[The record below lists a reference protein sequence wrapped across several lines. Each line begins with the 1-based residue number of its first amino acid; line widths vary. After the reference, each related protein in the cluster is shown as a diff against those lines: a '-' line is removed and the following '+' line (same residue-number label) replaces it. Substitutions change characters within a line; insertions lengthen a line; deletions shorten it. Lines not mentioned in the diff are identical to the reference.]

1 MKEKLQRFMYGRY
14 GLDSFGKFTII
25 VSLVLMLLANFV
37 PARLGSVLSLLC
49 WALLIYTY
57 FRMFSRQTYKRA
69 CENPGLSG
77 KNSES
82 STFLRLTER
91 SIMAQRKT
99 HHIYKCPTCKQKI
112 RVPKAKA
119 VLKSAVRNV
128 TQHLSRRAK

>member
-69 CENPGLSG
+69 CENQAYLA
-77 KNSES
+77 KTA
-82 STFLRLTER
+82 TFLRLTEKYNGTEKDT
-91 SIMAQRKT
+91 S
-99 HHIYKCPTCKQKI
+99 
-112 RVPKAKA
+112 
-119 VLKSAVRNV
+119 
-128 TQHLSRRAK
+128 HLQMSDL

>member
-69 CENPGLSG
+69 CENQAYLA
-77 KNSES
+77 KTAKVR
-82 STFLRLTER
+82 TFLRLTEKYNGTEKDT
-91 SIMAQRKT
+91 S
-99 HHIYKCPTCKQKI
+99 
-112 RVPKAKA
+112 
-119 VLKSAVRNV
+119 
-128 TQHLSRRAK
+128 HLQMSDL

>member
-69 CENPGLSG
+69 CENQAYLG

-82 STFLRLTER
+82 STFLRLTEKYNGTEKDT
-91 SIMAQRKT
+91 S
-99 HHIYKCPTCKQKI
+99 
-112 RVPKAKA
+112 
-119 VLKSAVRNV
+119 
-128 TQHLSRRAK
+128 HLQMSDL

>member
-69 CENPGLSG
+69 CENQAYLA
-77 KNSES
+77 KTAKVRHTNV
-82 STFLRLTER
+82 RLVN
-91 SIMAQRKT
+91 RK
-99 HHIYKCPTCKQKI
+99 YVYQ
-112 RVPKAKA
+112 KAKA

>member
-69 CENPGLSG
+69 CENQTYLAKTAKVRRFFASQ
-77 KNSES
+77 K
-82 STFLRLTER
+82 

-112 RVPKAKA
+112 RVPKGKGRIEIRCPKCNTTFIK
-119 VLKSAVRNV
+119 KS
-128 TQHLSRRAK
+128 

>member
-57 FRMFSRQTYKRA
+57 FRMFSRQ
-69 CENPGLSG
+69 
-77 KNSES
+77 S
-82 STFLRLTER
+82 STFLRLTEKYNGTEEDI
-91 SIMAQRKT
+91 S
-99 HHIYKCPTCKQKI
+99 
-112 RVPKAKA
+112 
-119 VLKSAVRNV
+119 
-128 TQHLSRRAK
+128 HLQMSDL

>member
-1 MKEKLQRFMYGRY
+1 MKVKITTLYVWKIWIRFLWEIYNY
-14 GLDSFGKFTII
+14 
-25 VSLVLMLLANFV
+25 SLFSTDALANFV

-69 CENPGLSG
+69 CENQAYLAKTAKVRHFFASQ
-77 KNSES
+77 K
-82 STFLRLTER
+82 

-112 RVPKAKA
+112 RVPKGKGRIEIRCPKCNTTFIK
-119 VLKSAVRNV
+119 KS
-128 TQHLSRRAK
+128 

>member
-25 VSLVLMLLANFV
+25 VSLVLILLANFV
-37 PARLGSVLSLLC
+37 PARLGSVLFLLC
-49 WALLIYTY
+49 GALLIYTY

-69 CENPGLSG
+69 CENQTYLAKTAKVRRFFASQ
-77 KNSES
+77 K
-82 STFLRLTER
+82 

-112 RVPKAKA
+112 RVPKGKGRIEIRCPKCNTTFIK
-119 VLKSAVRNV
+119 KS
-128 TQHLSRRAK
+128 

>member
-69 CENPGLSG
+69 CENQAYLAKTAKVRHFFASQ
-77 KNSES
+77 K
-82 STFLRLTER
+82 
-91 SIMAQRKT
+91 SIMAGHSVEGESSGPCLQPFST
-99 HHIYKCPTCKQKI
+99 ETP
-112 RVPKAKA
+112 
-119 VLKSAVRNV
+119 
-128 TQHLSRRAK
+128 

>member
-1 MKEKLQRFMYGRY
+1 MYGRY

-69 CENPGLSG
+69 CENQ
-77 KNSES
+77 
-82 STFLRLTER
+82 
-91 SIMAQRKT
+91 AY

-112 RVPKAKA
+112 RVPKGKGRIEIRCPKCNTTFIK
-119 VLKSAVRNV
+119 KS
-128 TQHLSRRAK
+128 

>member
-57 FRMFSRQTYKRA
+57 FRMFSNQTYLAKTAKVRRFFA
-69 CENPGLSG
+69 SQ
-77 KNSES
+77 K
-82 STFLRLTER
+82 

-112 RVPKAKA
+112 RVPKGKGRIEIRCPKCNTTFIK
-119 VLKSAVRNV
+119 KS
-128 TQHLSRRAK
+128 

>member
-57 FRMFSRQTYKRA
+57 FRIINVPVRT
-69 CENPGLSG
+69 
-77 KNSES
+77 
-82 STFLRLTER
+82 RL
-91 SIMAQRKT
+91 IWQKQRKFDISSP
-99 HHIYKCPTCKQKI
+99 HRK
-112 RVPKAKA
+112 V
-119 VLKSAVRNV
+119 
-128 TQHLSRRAK
+128 

>member
-1 MKEKLQRFMYGRY
+1 MYGRY

-69 CENPGLSG
+69 CENQVYLA
-77 KNSES
+77 KTA
-82 STFLRLTER
+82 TFLRLTEKYNGTEKDT
-91 SIMAQRKT
+91 S
-99 HHIYKCPTCKQKI
+99 
-112 RVPKAKA
+112 
-119 VLKSAVRNV
+119 
-128 TQHLSRRAK
+128 HLQMSDL

>member
-57 FRMFSRQTYKRA
+57 FRMFSEKYD
-69 CENPGLSG
+69 G
-77 KNSES
+77 
-82 STFLRLTER
+82 TEKDT
-91 SIMAQRKT
+91 S
-99 HHIYKCPTCKQKI
+99 
-112 RVPKAKA
+112 
-119 VLKSAVRNV
+119 
-128 TQHLSRRAK
+128 HLQMSDL

>member
-49 WALLIYTY
+49 WA
-57 FRMFSRQTYKRA
+57 RA
-69 CENPGLSG
+69 CENQAYLAKTAKVRHFFASQ
-77 KNSES
+77 K
-82 STFLRLTER
+82 

-112 RVPKAKA
+112 RVPKGKGRIEIRCPKCNTTFIK
-119 VLKSAVRNV
+119 KS
-128 TQHLSRRAK
+128 

>member
-37 PARLGSVLSLLC
+37 PVRLGSILSLLW

-69 CENPGLSG
+69 CENQTYLAKTAKVRHFFASQ
-77 KNSES
+77 KSM
-82 STFLRLTER
+82 T
-91 SIMAQRKT
+91 AQRKT

-112 RVPKAKA
+112 RVPKGKGRIEIRCPKCNTTFIK
-119 VLKSAVRNV
+119 KS
-128 TQHLSRRAK
+128 

>member
-49 WALLIYTY
+49 RALLIYTY

-69 CENPGLSG
+69 CENQTYLAKTTKVRHFFASQ
-77 KNSES
+77 KSM
-82 STFLRLTER
+82 
-91 SIMAQRKT
+91 MAQRKT

-112 RVPKAKA
+112 RVPKGKGRIEIRCPKCNTTFIK
-119 VLKSAVRNV
+119 KS
-128 TQHLSRRAK
+128 

>member
-69 CENPGLSG
+69 CENQAYLAKTAKVRHFFASQ
-77 KNSES
+77 K
-82 STFLRLTER
+82 
-91 SIMAQRKT
+91 SI
-99 HHIYKCPTCKQKI
+99 
-112 RVPKAKA
+112 
-119 VLKSAVRNV
+119 
-128 TQHLSRRAK
+128 

>member
-49 WALLIYTY
+49 WALLIYAY

-69 CENPGLSG
+69 CENQTYLAKTAKVRHFFASQ
-77 KNSES
+77 KSM
-82 STFLRLTER
+82 
-91 SIMAQRKT
+91 MAQRKT

-112 RVPKAKA
+112 RVPKGKGRIEIRCPKCNTTFIK
-119 VLKSAVRNV
+119 KS
-128 TQHLSRRAK
+128 

>member
-1 MKEKLQRFMYGRY
+1 MYGRY

-69 CENPGLSG
+69 CENQAYLAKTAKVRHFFASQRHR
-77 KNSES
+77 ERHI
-82 STFLRLTER
+82 TFTNVRLVN
-91 SIMAQRKT
+91 RK
-99 HHIYKCPTCKQKI
+99 YVYQ
-112 RVPKAKA
+112 KAKA